1 MTRRDAGA
9 GAGPSSSAL
18 WSSGAG
24 PLFMLAAEA
33 AAEGD
38 EPGYSKASYFTT
50 LGLFVISFPGLY
62 SLVKRS
68 AKSKAR
74 PARRRRAPPRGAT
87 LGGLSLCSHA
97 ARTADRPQDL

>member
-1 MTRRDAGA
+1 LTRRDAGA

-18 WSSGAG
+18 WSSAAG
-24 PLFMLAAEA
+24 PLFMLAAEEA
-33 AAEGD
+33 ASGD
-38 EPGYSKASYFTT
+38 DVGYSKASYFTT

-74 PARRRRAPPRGAT
+74 PASRSRAGAPAAWRNPRALRPSPFCSRAPPR
-87 LGGLSLCSHA
+87 
-97 ARTADRPQDL
+97 AD